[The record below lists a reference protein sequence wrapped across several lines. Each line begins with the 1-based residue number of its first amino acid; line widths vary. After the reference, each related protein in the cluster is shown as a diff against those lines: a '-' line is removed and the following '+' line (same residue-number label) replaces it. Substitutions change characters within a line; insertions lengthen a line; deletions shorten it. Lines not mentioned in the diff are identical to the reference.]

1 MANIDQK
8 LTVSELDFT
17 DIKANLK
24 NFLRDQ
30 SEFSD
35 FDFEAAGINVLLDIL
50 AYNTHYN
57 AFYLNM
63 VANEMFMDTALL
75 RDSVVSHAKTLG
87 YVPTS
92 STAARATVDLEIYRP
107 AGNSQA
113 SLTLPKFTRFQSSVL
128 DGGTSYTFINKN
140 ASVGNYDET
149 CGRFCFHNLYIY
161 QGQPVSYTFT
171 YDATNNTNQTFELP
185 DSGIDTSSLEVIV
198 QESSTSI
205 RTERFTLS
213 TDATTVSS
221 NSAIFY
227 IQESRNGKYSI
238 YFGDD
243 IIGKKLV
250 NGNVVIVSYVKTDG
264 AAANKANAF
273 TLAETVGGFT
283 SSVIFPIAAASGGSS
298 PESVEKIRFSAPKFY
313 TSSGRGVTADDI
325 TALINQKYPYFDAVT
340 VWGGDENDPPVY
352 GKVFVSAKPTGGY
365 EITETEKTSI
375 ISNIIKPICVVT
387 VTPEF
392 VDVDYN
398 YINVYAKVFYDPT
411 KTSLSLDGIKTVVRN
426 AIIAYKNVD
435 LDTFNSKYRQSRLL
449 RTIDDSNLAINYSD
463 ADCTIEKRIIPALG
477 VSRNYTL
484 NYGTSISREDSKFR
498 ISSSPAYTQYDEDG
512 VLRNCFLEET
522 PGSSS
527 GIESITVVSATNTYE
542 STPSI
547 VISGDGV
554 GANAYPVVVNGKIT
568 KVIVDDPGVDYKSAT
583 AVVYYQEEIDAT
595 ATFNVF
601 VQSRFGIIRS
611 YYFNNNNI
619 KTIID
624 GAAGTVD
631 YEIGKLVLNGFKPV
645 GIADSSRTLKIV
657 ARPENHN
664 FESSRSKIITI
675 DDEASN
681 SINIEVI
688 VSE

>member
-8 LTVSELDFT
+8 LTISELDFAA
-17 DIKANLK
+17 IKANLK

-57 AFYLNM
+57 AFYMNM
-63 VANEMFMDTALL
+63 LANEMFLDTALL

-87 YVPTS
+87 YTPSS
-92 STAARATVDLEIYRP
+92 STAARATIDLEIYRP
-107 AGNSQA
+107 IGNAQA
-113 SLTLPKFTRFQSSVL
+113 SLTLPKYTRFQSSVL
-128 DGGTSYTFINKN
+128 DGGTSYTFVNKE
-140 ASVGNYDET
+140 ASVGNYDPT
-149 CGRFCFHNLYIY
+149 CGRFCFHTLYIY
-161 QGQPVSYTFT
+161 QGQPLSYTFA
-171 YDATNNTNQTFELP
+171 YDVASNPNQLFELP
-185 DSGIDTSSLEVIV
+185 DSGIDTGTLEVIV
-198 QESSTSI
+198 QESVSSP
-205 RTERFTLS
+205 RTEKFTLS
-213 TDATTVSS
+213 TDATTVTS
-221 NSAIFY
+221 NSAIYY
-227 IQESRNGKYSI
+227 IQESRNGKYAI

-243 IIGKKLV
+243 VIGKKLT
-250 NGNVVIVSYVKTDG
+250 NGNQVIVTYVKTEG
-264 AAANKANAF
+264 AAANKANSF
-273 TLAETVGGFT
+273 TLVETVGGFA
-283 SSVIFPIAAASGGSS
+283 SSVIYSIDAASGGSTQ
-298 PESVEKIRFSAPKFY
+298 ESIERVRFSASKFY
-313 TSSGRGVTADDI
+313 TSSGRGVTADDLS
-325 TALINQKYPYFDAVT
+325 TLIKQKYPYFSAVN

-365 EITETEKTSI
+365 EITEAEKISI
-375 ISNIIKPICVVT
+375 ISNIIRPICVVT

-398 YINVYAKVFYDPT
+398 YINVYAKVYYNAT
-411 KTSLSLDGIKTVVRN
+411 KTSLSVDAIKTIVRN
-426 AIIAYKNVD
+426 AIIAYKNAD
-435 LDTFNSKYRQSRLL
+435 LDTFNSKFRQSRLL
-449 RTIDDSNLAINYSD
+449 RTIDDSNLSISYSD
-463 ADCTIEKRIIPALG
+463 AECTIEKRIIPALNA
-477 VSRNYTL
+477 SRNYTL
-484 NYGTSISREDSKFR
+484 NYGTPLAREDSKYR
-498 ISSSPAYTQYDEDG
+498 ISSSPAYTQYDDDG
-512 VLRNCFLEET
+512 ALRNCFLEET

-527 GIESITVVSATNTYE
+527 GIESISVVSATNTYD
-542 STPSI
+542 SIPSI

-568 KVIVDDPGVDYKSAT
+568 SIVVDDPGVNYKA
-583 AVVYYQEEIDAT
+583 AKAQLYYQGEYDAT
-595 ATFNVF
+595 ASFNAF
-601 VQSRFGIIRS
+601 VQSRYGIIRS

-619 KTIID
+619 KTIMD
-624 GAAGTVD
+624 AVAGTVD
-631 YEIGKLVLNGFKPV
+631 YETGKLILNGFRPV

>member
-8 LTVSELDFT
+8 LTVSELDFN

-87 YVPTS
+87 YIPTS
-92 STAARATVDLEIYRP
+92 STASRATIDLEVYRP
-107 AGNSQA
+107 AGDTSA
-113 SLTLPKFTRFQSSVL
+113 SLSLPKYTKFQSSVL
-128 DGGTSYTFINKN
+128 DGGTSYTFVNN
-140 ASVGNYDET
+140 NTAVGAYDET

-161 QGQPVSYTFT
+161 QGQPISYTFT
-171 YDATNNTNQTFELP
+171 YDATNNTNQLFELP
-185 DSGIDTSSLEVIV
+185 DSGIDTGSLEVIV
-198 QESSTSI
+198 QESQTSV

-213 TDATTVSS
+213 TDATTVTS
-221 NSAIFY
+221 NSAVFY

-238 YFGDD
+238 YFGDGV
-243 IIGKKLV
+243 IGKKLV

-264 AAANKANAF
+264 AAANKANSF
-273 TLAETVGGFT
+273 TLAETVGGYT
-283 SSVIFPIAAASGGSS
+283 ASVIYPVAAASGGNS

-325 TALINQKYPYFDAVT
+325 AALINLKYPYFDSVT

-365 EITETEKTSI
+365 EITEVEKSSI
-375 ISNIIKPICVVT
+375 IADIIKPICVVT

-398 YINVYAKVFYDPT
+398 YINVYAKVFYNPT
-411 KTSLSLDGIKTVVRN
+411 KTSLSPDGIRTIARN
-426 AIIAYKNVD
+426 AIISYKTTD
-435 LDTFNSKYRQSRLL
+435 LNTFNSKFRQSRLL
-449 RTIDDSNLAINYSD
+449 RTIDDSNLAINHSD
-463 ADCTIEKRIIPALG
+463 AESTIEKRIVPALN
-477 VSRNYTL
+477 VLRNYVL
-484 NYGTSISREDSKFR
+484 NYGTALAREDSKYR
-498 ISSSPAYTQYDEDG
+498 ISSSPAYTQYDVDG
-512 VLRNCFLEET
+512 ALRNCFLEET

-527 GIESITVVSATNTYE
+527 GIESISVVTATNTYE
-542 STPSI
+542 SVPSI
-547 VISGDGV
+547 LISGDGI
-554 GANAYPVVVNGKIT
+554 GANAYPIVVNGKIT
-568 KVIVDDPGVDYKSAT
+568 QVIVDNPGVDYKSAT
-583 AVVYYQEEIDAT
+583 AQVYYQEDLDAT
-595 ATFNVF
+595 AKFNVF

-619 KTIID
+619 KTIMD
-624 GAAGTVD
+624 AAAGTVD
-631 YEIGKLVLNGFKPV
+631 YTVGKIVLNGFRPV
-645 GIADSSRTLKIV
+645 GIDSSRTLKIV

-688 VSE
+688 ASE